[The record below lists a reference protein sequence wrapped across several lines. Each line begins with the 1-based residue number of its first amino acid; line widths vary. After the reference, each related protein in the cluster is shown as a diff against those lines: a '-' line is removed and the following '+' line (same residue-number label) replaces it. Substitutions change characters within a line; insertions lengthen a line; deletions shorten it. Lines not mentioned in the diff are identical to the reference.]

1 MTTAAAR
8 ALSDVE
14 AAFGA
19 LLREVRTLAVR
30 DLRARSA
37 TMAASAVV
45 VSVLVACAMHLPD
58 VWWAAISGFIST
70 QPTRPA
76 SLQKALLRVTGTAAG
91 AALGYLLAGWL
102 AYDHAACCLCLAL
115 AGGVGIYGVVVSP
128 HGYAWL
134 FFGVTFTL
142 VVLLSLND
150 PTQAFSLAVYRTLE
164 VAVGTASAAVIAVL
178 LAPDGAGGA
187 PPTMPGWR
195 DPFGAKWPA
204 TMHALRGGIAVGVI
218 PLAWSTFYLPGVSA
232 MATTVVAVLAVPV
245 LADHPLDR
253 GAHIVAK
260 ASYRL
265 LGCFVGGVVSLALL
279 ALPLTV
285 FLPWL
290 LALWVG
296 TWLFAWLQGSQSGAG
311 YVGTQAAVVFLMTL
325 VQGESPPSSIL
336 PGLDRFVGITL
347 GVGTLLLVATLV
359 RAPAD

>member
-1 MTTAAAR
+1 MTTATAR
-8 ALSDVE
+8 ARSDVE

-19 LLREVRTLAVR
+19 LLRELRTLAVW
-30 DLRARSA
+30 DLRAQSA
-37 TMAASAVV
+37 TMAAGAAVA
-45 VSVLVACAMHLPD
+45 SVLVAFAMHLPD

-76 SLQKALLRVTGTAAG
+76 SVQKALLRVTGTAAG

-142 VVLLSLND
+142 VVLLSLTD

-164 VAVGTASAAVIAVL
+164 IAVGTASAALLAVL
-178 LAPDGAGGA
+178 LAPDGAGT
-187 PPTMPGWR
+187 PVTMPGWR
-195 DPFGAKWPA
+195 DPFGANWPV
-204 TMHALRGGIAVGVI
+204 TMHAVRSGIAVGVI

-232 MATTVVAVLAVPV
+232 MATTVAAVLAVPV
-245 LADHPLDR
+245 LTVHASDR
-253 GAHIVAK
+253 GAQLVAK

-265 LGCFVGGVVSLALL
+265 LGCFVGGIAGLALL
-279 ALPLTV
+279 ALPVTV

-290 LALWVG
+290 LVLWVG
-296 TWLFAWLQGSQSGAG
+296 TWLFAWMQGSPSGAG

-325 VQGESPPSSIL
+325 VQGEGPPSSIL
-336 PGLDRFVGITL
+336 PGLDRFVGIML
-347 GVGTLLLVATLV
+347 GVGTLLLVSALV